1 MRAEHQGPLRWSADA
16 TEALALADRSPLRI
30 PHLADWPYRFAS
42 WALDDPQNTQV
53 WRDASGRLLG
63 WAVLQTPFW
72 ALDVVVHPAAPAD
85 RYATMLTWATTRA
98 TTLAAQGAGR
108 PLWFVSIDAAC
119 HAERAHLERHG
130 FVDVSD
136 AAVDPWSKRLMVINP
151 DREPV
156 APELPAGFQV
166 RSLNVH
172 TEIDAYVDLHR
183 EVFQSASMTVDWR
196 RRATHMADYHNDL
209 DLVLIAPNGTVCGF
223 CIAWVRRREAGEVVG
238 QIEPLGIQQ
247 PYRGRQ
253 LSRVLIAEAVRRSR
267 ALGAGRVFVETD
279 QPNPAALAAYH
290 AMGFR
295 IAHTVRVY
303 RYQVP
308 SSQE

>member
-1 MRAEHQGPLRWSADA
+1 MRAEHQRLFQWSADA
-16 TEALALADRSPLRI
+16 AEALALADRSPLSI
-30 PHLADWPYRFAS
+30 PHIADWPYRFAS
-42 WALDDPQNTQV
+42 WALDDPENSQV
-53 WRDASGRLLG
+53 WRDASGYLLG

-72 ALDVVVHPAAPAD
+72 ALDMVVHPAAPAD
-85 RYATMLTWATTRA
+85 LYATMLTWATTRA
-98 TTLAAQGAGR
+98 ATLAAQGRGR

-119 HAERAHLERHG
+119 HTERAHLEHHG
-130 FVDVSD
+130 FADVSD
-136 AAVDPWSKRLMVINP
+136 ADVDPWSKCLMVLDP

-156 APELPAGFQV
+156 APDLPSGFQV

-183 EVFQSASMTVDWR
+183 EVFRSESMTVDWR
-196 RRATHMADYHNDL
+196 HRSMHMTDYCNDL
-209 DLVLIAPNGTVCGF
+209 DLVLVAPNSAVCGF
-223 CIAWVRRREAGEVVG
+223 CIAWLRRRATGEVVG

-247 PYRGRQ
+247 PYRGRR
-253 LSRVLIAEAVRRSR
+253 LSRVLIAEAVRRLR
-267 ALGAGRVFVETD
+267 TLGAGRVFVEAD
-279 QPNPAALAAYH
+279 QPNPSALAAYN